1 MSNRCLLTERE
12 GWIGRYLA
20 QGPGCEPNTLPSCLT
35 EFSQLISGG
44 HLGRDDKFTELTF
57 EKLATAFHLLLVTKS
72 LLLSNC
78 CSAVF
83 SRDFF
88 TT

>member
-1 MSNRCLLTERE
+1 M
-12 GWIGRYLA
+12 G
-20 QGPGCEPNTLPSCLT
+20 
-35 EFSQLISGG
+35 
-44 HLGRDDKFTELTF
+44 DKFTELTF

-88 TT
+88 YYLTIRKEGKKESDEG

>member
-12 GWIGRYLA
+12 GWIKKYLA

-44 HLGRDDKFTELTF
+44 HLGMGDKFTELTF